1 MVQFISEDFS
11 ITASLMGLVPFGIYL
26 GISFLMVFFFLFLY
40 KAITPYNEIELIR
53 NKSQAAA
60 ISLGGALIGF
70 SIPLTT
76 SMEQSVNIAD
86 FLIWGSISASV
97 QILTFFFVRILV
109 GDIANRMKNN
119 EIGTGIILAAS
130 SITMGMLN
138 ASAATY

>member
-86 FLIWGSISASV
+86 FLIWGAISASV
-97 QILTFFFVRILV
+97 QILTFCFVRILV
-109 GDIANRMKNN
+109 GDIANRMENN

>member
-11 ITASLMGLVPFGIYL
+11 ITASLMGLIPFGIYL

-86 FLIWGSISASV
+86 FLIWGAISASV
-97 QILTFFFVRILV
+97 QILTFCFVRILI
-109 GDIANRMKNN
+109 GDITNRMKNN

>member
-86 FLIWGSISASV
+86 FLIWGAISASV
-97 QILTFFFVRILV
+97 QILTFCFVRILV
-109 GDIANRMKNN
+109 GDIGNRMKNN

>member
-11 ITASLMGLVPFGIYL
+11 ITASLMGLIPFGIYL

-86 FLIWGSISASV
+86 FLIWGAISASV
-97 QILTFFFVRILV
+97 QILTFYFVRILI
-109 GDIANRMKNN
+109 GDITNRMKNN

>member
-76 SMEQSVNIAD
+76 SM
-86 FLIWGSISASV
+86 
-97 QILTFFFVRILV
+97 
-109 GDIANRMKNN
+109 
-119 EIGTGIILAAS
+119 
-130 SITMGMLN
+130 
-138 ASAATY
+138 

>member
-86 FLIWGSISASV
+86 FLIWGAISASV
-97 QILTFFFVRILV
+97 QILTFCFVRILI
-109 GDIANRMKNN
+109 GDITNRMKNN

>member
-1 MVQFISEDFS
+1 
-11 ITASLMGLVPFGIYL
+11 
-26 GISFLMVFFFLFLY
+26 MVFFFLFLY

-86 FLIWGSISASV
+86 FLIWGAISASV
-97 QILTFFFVRILV
+97 QILTFCFVRILV
-109 GDIANRMKNN
+109 GDIANRMENN

>member
-11 ITASLMGLVPFGIYL
+11 ITASLMGLIPFGIYL

-40 KAITPYNEIELIR
+40 KAITPYNEIELIK

-86 FLIWGSISASV
+86 FLIWGAISASV
-97 QILTFFFVRILV
+97 QILTFCFVRILI
-109 GDIANRMKNN
+109 GDITNRMKNN

>member
-11 ITASLMGLVPFGIYL
+11 ITASLMGLIPFGIYL

-86 FLIWGSISASV
+86 FLIWGAISASV
-97 QILTFFFVRILV
+97 QILTFCFVRILV